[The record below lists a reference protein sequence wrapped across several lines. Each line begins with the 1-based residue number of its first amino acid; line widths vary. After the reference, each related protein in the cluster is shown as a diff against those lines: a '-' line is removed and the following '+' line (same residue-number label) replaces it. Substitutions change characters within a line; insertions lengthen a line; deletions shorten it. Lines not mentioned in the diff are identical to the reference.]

1 MDIYITEIKS
11 GTRIALSML
20 PETVKLK
27 STGKFQSYDV
37 MNIGEVKIPKG
48 EKLAAISWSATLPGA
63 SRKTMS
69 YVKSQHWQAPNK
81 IIGTLEGWKKNGS
94 KLKVMVTGTVINHDV
109 YINDFTPQPKG
120 GNGDYEYA
128 ISFVQAK
135 DIMVYTVSE
144 LGMQPA
150 SPTNSNVSTNTRPAA
165 AAATKTT
172 YTVVRGDCLWNIA
185 KKFLGSGSRYM
196 EIYNANKSTIGS
208 NPSLIYAGQVFTIP
222 Q

>member
-11 GTRIALSML
+11 GSRVALSML

-27 STGKFQSYDV
+27 TSGKFQSYDV

-63 SRKTMS
+63 SRRSMS
-69 YVKSQHWQAPNK
+69 YVKTQHWQSPNSL
-81 IIGTLEGWKKNGS
+81 IGTLEGWRKNGS

-120 GNGDYEYA
+120 GNGDYEYE
-128 ISFVQAK
+128 ISFIQAK
-135 DIMVYTVSE
+135 DIAVYTVSE
-144 LGMQPA
+144 LGMQPV
-150 SPTNSNVSTNTRPAA
+150 SPSNSGATATARPAA
-165 AAATKTT
+165 PKKTT

-185 KKFLGSGSRYM
+185 KKFLGAGSRYM
-196 EIYNANKSTIGS
+196 EIYNANKSVIGS

>member
-11 GTRIALSML
+11 GTRVALSML

-27 STGKFQSYDV
+27 TSGKFQSYDV

-48 EKLAAISWSATLPGA
+48 EKLAAISWSGTLPGA
-63 SRKTMS
+63 SRRSMS
-69 YVKSQHWQAPNK
+69 YIKSQHWQSPNTL
-81 IIGTLEGWKKNGS
+81 IGTLEGWKKNGS

-109 YINDFTPQPKG
+109 YINDFSPQPKG

-135 DIMVYTVSE
+135 DIAIYTTSE

-150 SPTNSNVSTNTRPAA
+150 SPSNSNVSTNTRPAA
-165 AAATKTT
+165 PKKTT

-185 KKFLGSGSRYM
+185 KRFLGAGNRYM
-196 EIYNANKSTIGS
+196 DIYNANKSVIGR
-208 NPSLIYAGQVFTIP
+208 NPNLIYAGQVYTIP